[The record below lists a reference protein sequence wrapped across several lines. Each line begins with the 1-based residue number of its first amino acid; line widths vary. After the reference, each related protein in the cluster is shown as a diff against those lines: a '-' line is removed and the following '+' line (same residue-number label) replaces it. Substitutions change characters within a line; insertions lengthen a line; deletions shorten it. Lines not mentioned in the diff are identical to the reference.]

1 VRFLKIITKSL
12 LDFFKDGGI
21 ILAGSIS
28 YFTMMALVP
37 FCLFL
42 VTIFGYLLG
51 HYQSFY
57 QFLYSKLIDFF
68 PVITSGIT
76 NELRKLIVFKGIG
89 TLSIFLY
96 GILSYQVFSS
106 LENALNVVFKVKKGR
121 HFLWSIILSFIMITL
136 IIVIILVSFLATSLI
151 PFLKTL
157 KPIFPQLRI
166 GLIKGIII
174 GYIIPFFVVLF
185 TITALYIFLPKTK
198 VKFSHAFKGAILTTI
213 FLEIAKH
220 IFTYYVGTIAKLGT
234 IYGSLTAFVVFL
246 LWVFYSSCI
255 FLIGAEVVHNL
266 GSYKNRK

>member
-1 VRFLKIITKSL
+1 MKNLKLILKSFG
-12 LDFFKDGGI
+12 DFFKDGGI
-21 ILAGSIS
+21 MLAGSIS

-51 HYQSFY
+51 HYQGFY
-57 QFLYSKLIDFF
+57 HFLYSKLIDFF

-96 GILSYQVFSS
+96 AILSYQVFSS
-106 LENALNVVFKVKKGR
+106 LENALNVVFKVKKRR
-121 HFLWSIILSFIMITL
+121 HFFWSVIVAVIMITL
-136 IIVIILVSFLATSLI
+136 FIVIILVSFLATSFI
-151 PFLKTL
+151 PLLKIL
-157 KPIFPQLRI
+157 KPLFPQLRI
-166 GLIKGIII
+166 GFIKGFLI
-174 GYIIPFFVVLF
+174 GYFVPFFIVLF
-185 TITALYIFLPKTK
+185 TITSLYIFLPKSK
-198 VKFSHAFKGAILTTI
+198 VKISHAFKGAIFTTI

-220 IFTYYVGTIAKLGT
+220 LFTYYVRTIAKLGT

-255 FLIGAEVVHNL
+255 FLIGAEIVHNQ
-266 GSYKNRK
+266 GSSRNKK